1 MKRSVKLSIAA
12 IATAL
17 VASLGVAGIAP
28 TVEAG
33 KVVQKDRNW
42 CC

>member
-17 VASLGVAGIAP
+17 VASLGVAGVAP
-28 TVEAG
+28 SVEAG